1 MNVDKKVQ
9 ELLSKE
15 YRMDFWDCYNDE
27 PNTEEWMLEQAID
40 NSLIVVEEI
49 LTFLIKDLKWDKK
62 TNGNIHFWQEVKKKL
77 LKMKKDV
84 DKQ

>member
-15 YRMDFWDCYNDE
+15 YRMDYWDCYNDE
-27 PNTEEWMLEQAID
+27 PNTDEWMLEQAVE

-49 LTFLIKDLKWDKK
+49 LNIDIVINDEDTYYFYDAVKDKLKTMLKK
-62 TNGNIHFWQEVKKKL
+62 
-77 LKMKKDV
+77 
-84 DKQ
+84 

>member
-40 NSLIVVEEI
+40 NSLIVVEEM
-49 LTFLIKDLKWDKK
+49 LAFLIKDLKWDKK
-62 TNGNIHFWQEVKKKL
+62 NNGNVHFWQEVKNKL

-84 DKQ
+84 DK